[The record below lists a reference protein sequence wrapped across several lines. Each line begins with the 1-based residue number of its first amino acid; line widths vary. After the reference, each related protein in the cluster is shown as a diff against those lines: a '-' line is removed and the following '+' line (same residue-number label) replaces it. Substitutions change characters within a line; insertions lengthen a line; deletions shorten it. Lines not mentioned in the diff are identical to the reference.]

1 MLMIV
6 AEGLLEIHHR
16 NHERGYIYTKEG
28 FTMPG
33 QTPQKKEV
41 VIKPPTEVAKEVAT
55 QPAPLLH
62 KPVHTAQPVQEEK
75 VVIKQVNTA

>member
-1 MLMIV
+1 MLCYHYVKQAIPTFTMSCEFEGCVYAIEKDEEMLMIV

-33 QTPQKKEV
+33 QTPQKEV
-41 VIKPPTEVAKEVAT
+41 VIKPPTEVA
-55 QPAPLLH
+55 
-62 KPVHTAQPVQEEK
+62 
-75 VVIKQVNTA
+75 